1 MPRSVKGEVDAEI
14 TSLFQRLG
22 QGDSQASEKLL
33 GLLYV
38 ELHQIARNCMTQ
50 QSPEHTL
57 QATALVHEAYLKLLT
72 SRQERW
78 RDRAHFLALAAKAMR
93 CVLVD
98 HARRRNRLKR
108 TTPGEREPL
117 DQIVVSY
124 EERALDLQALDG
136 ALQRLAEFDEPMA
149 RAIEM
154 RFFGGLE
161 MDEIADFLGMS
172 KRTLERQW
180 SATRAWLLKELS

>member
-1 MPRSVKGEVDAEI
+1 
-14 TSLFQRLG
+14 
-22 QGDSQASEKLL
+22 
-33 GLLYV
+33 
-38 ELHQIARNCMTQ
+38 
-50 QSPEHTL
+50 
-57 QATALVHEAYLKLLT
+57 
-72 SRQERW
+72 
-78 RDRAHFLALAAKAMR
+78 
-93 CVLVD
+93 VLVD

-108 TTPGEREPL
+108 TSPGERMAL

-124 EERALDLQALDG
+124 EERALDLQALDA
-136 ALQRLAEFDEPMA
+136 ALQRLTEFDEPMA